1 MTDREQDGAPEA
13 PTAVGWG
20 AIGAANQA
28 LIMDHY
34 RNPRNRA
41 PVDAP
46 DVEATEINPFCGD
59 ECTFRARLVD
69 GVLSPVGTDGAGC
82 SICQASLS
90 LMSEAV
96 QGQTPAEALHLSAL
110 FIRMMRGETMADE
123 EKSLLG
129 ELTGLVAVRSYPVR
143 VKCALLAW
151 WALDQSL
158 SAYAP

>member
-1 MTDREQDGAPEA
+1 MTDREQDGAPEV

-20 AIGAANQA
+20 AIGGANQA

-69 GVLSPVGTDGAGC
+69 GVLSPVGTEGAGC

-110 FIRMMRGETMADE
+110 FIRMMRGETMADD
-123 EKSLLG
+123 EKALLG
-129 ELTGLVAVRSYPVR
+129 ALTGLVAVRSYPVR

>member
-1 MTDREQDGAPEA
+1 MDNAEKDSGLDAPA
-13 PTAVGWG
+13 AVGWG
-20 AIGAANQA
+20 AIGADNQA

-46 DVEATEINPFCGD
+46 DVQATEINPFCGD
-59 ECTFRARLVD
+59 ECTFHARLTN

-96 QGQTPAEALHLSAL
+96 QGRTPVEALHLSAL
-110 FIRMMRGETMADE
+110 FTRMMRGEAMDDDE
-123 EKSLLG
+123 KALLG
-129 ELTGLVAVRSYPVR
+129 ELTGLVTVRSYPVR

-158 SAYAP
+158 SAYAS